1 MCDISCA
8 MVKSP
13 TFEAKKPIGIG
24 LRPSL
29 WERIDRYAAD
39 QRKSRNQVIE
49 DVLTAHIPCV
59 ADFRKSE
66 ETARHTEPSSPSSG
80 DVEFSDGR

>member
-1 MCDISCA
+1 MSCVTCDISCA

-13 TFEAKKPIGIG
+13 TFEPKKAIGVG

-29 WERIDRYAAD
+29 WERIDAYAAA

-49 DVLTAHIPCV
+49 DVLSAHIPCV
-59 ADFRKSE
+59 ADFTKTHEYSP
-66 ETARHTEPSSPSSG
+66 ETGVNWRNG
-80 DVEFSDGR
+80 DE

>member
-1 MCDISCA
+1 

-13 TFEAKKPIGIG
+13 TFEPKKAIGIG

-29 WERIDRYAAD
+29 WERIDRFAAE

-49 DVLTAHIPCV
+49 EVLSLHIP
-59 ADFRKSE
+59 AASDSSKSGE
-66 ETARHTEPSSPSSG
+66 NPRNSET
-80 DVEFSDGR
+80 VEFE